1 MPITA
6 RYMAAQHVAR
16 RAGQLAHN
24 LFARRRTFAGG
35 EHAPDDYAGHGSR
48 AMSGLIVSKLAAA
61 FPADTFVD
69 EYHRRITDAMDR
81 FWVIEAMG
89 GKRNFMRDI
98 PFYAVSIAYAEQG
111 RCEAAIVYDPERDE
125 MFHARRDQGAWCE
138 HGGHESRLEVAPC
151 AGLGQALIAVAL
163 DDQNPDPAAL
173 PERRELIDAGV
184 APRVLGAPALE
195 LAYVAAGRLDGFVGL
210 SLDPPTLMG
219 ALLLVEE
226 AGGHA
231 SHASAAG
238 GIRNDLPIIGCTPN
252 IAHPLHELTA
262 AWSDEA
268 AITLPDDPSTLARGR
283 WRGLRSAVARAR
295 THPVR
300 ES

>member
-6 RYMAAQHVAR
+6 RYVAAQHIAR

-24 LFARRRTFAGG
+24 MFAQRRSFTGG
-35 EHAPDDYAGHGSR
+35 EHSPTDYVDHGSR
-48 AMSGLIVSKLAAA
+48 GISALIVSKLAAA
-61 FPADTFVD
+61 FPADTFID
-69 EYHRRITDAMDR
+69 EDHHHVTDAMDR
-81 FWVIEAMG
+81 YWVVEAIG

-98 PFYAVSIAYAEQG
+98 PFYAISVAYAEHG

-138 HGGHESRLEVAPC
+138 HDGHENRLEVAQC
-151 AGLGQALIAVAL
+151 AGLEQALIAVAV

-226 AGGHA
+226 AGGYA

-252 IAHPLHELTA
+252 IAHPLHE
-262 AWSDEA
+262 
-268 AITLPDDPSTLARGR
+268 ITETWNDGVAMSLPRQPSTPPRGR
-283 WRGLRSAVARAR
+283 WHGMRATIVPWRSRPA
-295 THPVR
+295 
-300 ES
+300 S

>member
-1 MPITA
+1 
-6 RYMAAQHVAR
+6 
-16 RAGQLAHN
+16 
-24 LFARRRTFAGG
+24 
-35 EHAPDDYAGHGSR
+35 
-48 AMSGLIVSKLAAA
+48 
-61 FPADTFVD
+61 
-69 EYHRRITDAMDR
+69 
-81 FWVIEAMG
+81 
-89 GKRNFMRDI
+89 
-98 PFYAVSIAYAEQG
+98 
-111 RCEAAIVYDPERDE
+111 

-138 HGGHESRLEVAPC
+138 HDGHENRLEVAQC
-151 AGLGQALIAVAL
+151 AGLEQALIAVAV

-226 AGGHA
+226 AGGYA

-252 IAHPLHELTA
+252 IAHPLHE
-262 AWSDEA
+262 
-268 AITLPDDPSTLARGR
+268 ITETWNDGVAMSLPRQPSTPPRGR
-283 WRGLRSAVARAR
+283 WHGMRATIVPWRSRPA
-295 THPVR
+295 
-300 ES
+300 S